1 MLALAL
7 LATPST
13 AASRPRPRRG
23 GALIDTRNRTDFSIK
38 LETDAPWEKR
48 GRGGENSR
56 PVVFSFAPTSVDSN
70 SFAVVYLGVSA
81 SARQSS
87 A

>member
-1 MLALAL
+1 MRAGLKNTVVAFFSAISISCICLRLHLLHAVMLALAL

-38 LETDAPWEKR
+38 LETDAP
-48 GRGGENSR
+48 
-56 PVVFSFAPTSVDSN
+56 
-70 SFAVVYLGVSA
+70 
-81 SARQSS
+81 
-87 A
+87 